1 MREKMVNTLT
11 RAAEA
16 YDRKR
21 YEEALRLGRIVADAT
36 PGVAAVREL
45 TGLAA
50 YRAER
55 WSMAKI
61 HLRAYFVIS
70 ENPEH
75 LPLVMDADRAN
86 RRYRAVDKTFE
97 ELLDHEP
104 SAEVLAEGRI
114 VMASTWADQQRYD
127 EAIELL
133 TKAGAAKQLR
143 NPSYR
148 HVRLWYAL
156 ADVYDRAGDTTAA
169 REMFSRIVIA
179 EPEAYDAV
187 DRLAELGST
196 VPRKNRKRRTTP
208 VSKKKVD

>member
-1 MREKMVNTLT
+1 
-11 RAAEA
+11 
-16 YDRKR
+16 
-21 YEEALRLGRIVADAT
+21 
-36 PGVAAVREL
+36 
-45 TGLAA
+45 
-50 YRAER
+50 
-55 WSMAKI
+55 
-61 HLRAYFVIS
+61 
-70 ENPEH
+70 
-75 LPLVMDADRAN
+75 
-86 RRYRAVDKTFE
+86 
-97 ELLDHEP
+97 
-104 SAEVLAEGRI
+104 
-114 VMASTWADQQRYD
+114 MASTWADQRRYD

-156 ADVYDRAGDTTAA
+156 GDVYDRAGDTTAA

-187 DRLAELGST
+187 DRLAELGAM